1 MCWGYS
7 LITQGNASVYI
18 CGNAQTMAADVDAAL
33 LQMLEH
39 EGHMTAEEALA
50 FKSAMKDNGRLHRE
64 IYM

>member
-1 MCWGYS
+1 
-7 LITQGNASVYI
+7 
-18 CGNAQTMAADVDAAL
+18 MAADVDAAL